1 MKKIINILILVFI
14 SSVLSGCSLLKIATA
29 PLQTVK
35 NAIPQQV
42 ETNVKKMKCSGD
54 IKVLQNGDIYCSDGF
69 YLYESNS
76 SKKERKLSWREKIG
90 QFITHA
96 TGYIFWAVIF
106 SIILT
111 VMGLG
116 ALVNSFWSATFS
128 VGSKAFRQVVSAIQK
143 SKDSSPDLIKALESS
158 TDEDVR
164 KFITEYKL
172 KNNIK

>member
-1 MKKIINILILVFI
+1 MRKINILILMLLCF
-14 SSVLSGCSLLKIATA
+14 SLSGCSLLKIATA

-35 NAIPQQV
+35 NSVPQQI
-42 ETNVKKMKCSGD
+42 ENNVKKMKCAGD

-90 QFITHA
+90 QFITNA
-96 TGYIFWAVIF
+96 TGYIFWAVVI

-116 ALVNSFWSATFS
+116 ALVSSFWSATFS
-128 VGSKAFRQVVSAIQK
+128 VGSKAFRQIVSAIQK
-143 SKDSSPDLIKALESS
+143 AKDNSPDLIKALESS

-164 KFITEYKL
+164 RFITEYKL
-172 KNNIK
+172 KNRIK